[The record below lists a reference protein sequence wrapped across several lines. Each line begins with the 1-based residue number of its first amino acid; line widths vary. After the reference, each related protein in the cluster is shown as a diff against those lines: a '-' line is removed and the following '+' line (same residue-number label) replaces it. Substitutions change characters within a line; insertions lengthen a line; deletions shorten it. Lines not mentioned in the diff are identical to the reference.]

1 MQNNIVNQINSSTRI
16 LILLICCLI
25 TIIAKSIFLLIFIS
39 LFLIILMVLTE
50 KSVKFY
56 LNFVKE
62 FNLLLLFI
70 FIAYIILFGGIYNSF
85 IAVYKAVL
93 VIFFIRQFI
102 LTMNFQKFS
111 NGMMTIIN
119 PIENSKL
126 EKIVYDVLIFIYF
139 ILYFIN
145 SKKQILRKYSKN
157 NMSFSLSLKYN
168 LLPRIFL
175 SMTKTKQLESS
186 LKIKHFKASIE
197 KKNKL
202 STITLYIFITIFMLV
217 ILKEVIL

>member
-56 LNFVKE
+56 LNFVNE

-145 SKKQILRKYSKN
+145 SRKQILRKYSKN